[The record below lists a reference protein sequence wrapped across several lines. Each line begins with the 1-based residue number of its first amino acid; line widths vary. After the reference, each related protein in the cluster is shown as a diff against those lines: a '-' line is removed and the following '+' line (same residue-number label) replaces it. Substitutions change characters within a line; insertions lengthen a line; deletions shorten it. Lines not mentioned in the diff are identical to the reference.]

1 MGASRW
7 LVAGS
12 TGGRVRR
19 PGHRRGNVA
28 HSYTIGAL
36 AVVVDV
42 DPRTGDI
49 DVAICEDIGNAI
61 NPRLVE
67 GQVQGTIVQG
77 LGETLV
83 EEYAYDEDGNLQNGS
98 MLEYHLPTAADVP
111 MITNMEKLEN
121 PDPTTSHG
129 QKGVGECPLVPVSA
143 AMTNAVCD
151 ATDIRFTSLPLT
163 PQHVLPKLVQADLRE
178 L

>member
-1 MGASRW
+1 M
-7 LVAGS
+7 
-12 TGGRVRR
+12 
-19 PGHRRGNVA
+19 
-28 HSYTIGAL
+28 

-129 QKGVGECPLVPVSA
+129 QKEVGECPLVPVSA